1 MMHAHLH
8 SVYKSCLAKFWTELK
23 SNFKLSKDSYFA
35 VGYTVLVVTI
45 LYIHIFSGIMVFPN
59 VSGTSRNLIL
69 PLAAF
74 SALTFYCTQGTDPGY
89 LSSKVLE
96 DPALNFLPPRTRQE
110 RALNDACMECT
121 KCGILVPIRSHHC
134 VHCNKCVATYDHHCS
149 LIGTCIGE
157 RNHCR
162 FWWLLFAHF
171 SLILYDIKLIS
182 KSERNARN
190 GENVFFII
198 VENMSS
204 MIRCV
209 EYRQYHT

>member
-8 SVYKSCLAKFWTELK
+8 AVYKSCLTKFWGELR
-23 SNFKLSKDSYFA
+23 SSIKLNMDSSFRL
-35 VGYTVLVVTI
+35 GYTFLVITI
-45 LYIHIFSGIMVFPN
+45 LYIHIFSGVSVFPN
-59 VSGTSRNLIL
+59 VSDKIKNSIL

-89 LSSKVLE
+89 LSSRVLE
-96 DPALNFLPPRTRQE
+96 DPAMSLLPPTARQE

-134 VHCNKCVATYDHHCS
+134 LHCNKCVATYDHHCS

-162 FWWLLFAHF
+162 FW
-171 SLILYDIKLIS
+171 
-182 KSERNARN
+182 
-190 GENVFFII
+190 
-198 VENMSS
+198 
-204 MIRCV
+204 
-209 EYRQYHT
+209 